1 MASSTAFKQDLPPKG
16 GYAPIDFKRIPAR
29 VILGGK
35 ALIGGFIVYQTAM
48 AYYLLKHRLPQ
59 TLARHREAQDFRLAL
74 TPLLLAERDRGY
86 IKQLKANRDAE
97 EDLMKD
103 VEGWEVGTWYGEK
116 VYKTCKDELLPHFY
130 GNHMMDSPEYGVHF
144 RPKEWDW
151 DRMEQHYHY
160 F

>member
-1 MASSTAFKQDLPPKG
+1 MASSKAFKQDLPPKG

-29 VILGGK
+29 VVMGGK
-35 ALIGGFIVYQTAM
+35 ALIGGFIVYQSVM
-48 AYYLLKHRLPQ
+48 AYYLVKYRLPQ

-86 IKQLKANRDAE
+86 IKQLKANRAAE

-116 VYKTCKDELLPHFY
+116 VYKTCKDDL
-130 GNHMMDSPEYGVHF
+130 
-144 RPKEWDW
+144 
-151 DRMEQHYHY
+151 
-160 F
+160 